1 MNDVADNNDVFSGS
15 NYAKNYRK
23 GRPTYPSSLID
34 GILTFLK
41 EKVSDM
47 YECKGPLLIF
57 HFYNHIFSFVL
68 APYFF
73 VFSTMA
79 PFTSA
84 LMWAAAQVSQHGYY
98 SPISRT

>member
-1 MNDVADNNDVFSGS
+1 MNDVKDNNDVFSGS

-47 YECKGPLLIF
+47 YECSPLLIM
-57 HFYNHIFSFVL
+57 HLYKHIFSFVL
-68 APYFF
+68 AQFF
-73 VFSTMA
+73 
-79 PFTSA
+79 
-84 LMWAAAQVSQHGYY
+84 
-98 SPISRT
+98 

>member
-34 GILTFLK
+34 GIMTFLK

-47 YECKGPLLIF
+47 YII
-57 HFYNHIFSFVL
+57 Y
-68 APYFF
+68 
-73 VFSTMA
+73 MD
-79 PFTSA
+79 
-84 LMWAAAQVSQHGYY
+84 
-98 SPISRT
+98 

>member
-1 MNDVADNNDVFSGS
+1 MNDVKDNNDVFSGS

-47 YECKGPLLIF
+47 HECSPLFIFYSIYIIFMILSSPSYEL
-57 HFYNHIFSFVL
+57 IFSFL
-68 APYFF
+68 
-73 VFSTMA
+73 
-79 PFTSA
+79 
-84 LMWAAAQVSQHGYY
+84 VSW
-98 SPISRT
+98 PP

>member
-47 YECKGPLLIF
+47 HECSPLLIF
-57 HFYNHIFSFVL
+57 
-68 APYFF
+68 
-73 VFSTMA
+73 
-79 PFTSA
+79 
-84 LMWAAAQVSQHGYY
+84 Y
-98 SPISRT
+98 SIYMDWGFACATKTNNEDVAYEMFLKDVKGVHH

>member
-15 NYAKNYRK
+15 NYAQNYRK

-47 YECKGPLLIF
+47 YECRPLLIF
-57 HFYNHIFSFVL
+57 LFIIIPSPLYELIFFIFSI
-68 APYFF
+68 
-73 VFSTMA
+73 MA
-79 PFTSA
+79 PLTSA
-84 LMWAAAQVSQHGYY
+84 LM
-98 SPISRT
+98 

>member
-1 MNDVADNNDVFSGS
+1 MNDAADNNDVFSGS

-47 YECKGPLLIF
+47 YECSFLLIVSSIYI
-57 HFYNHIFSFVL
+57 FYNHIFSFVL
-68 APYFF
+68 APFF
-73 VFSTMA
+73 VF
-79 PFTSA
+79 
-84 LMWAAAQVSQHGYY
+84 LVSW
-98 SPISRT
+98 PP

>member
-1 MNDVADNNDVFSGS
+1 MNDVKDNNDVFSGS

-47 YECKGPLLIF
+47 YECSPLLIL
-57 HFYNHIFSFVL
+57 SL
-68 APYFF
+68 
-73 VFSTMA
+73 
-79 PFTSA
+79 
-84 LMWAAAQVSQHGYY
+84 
-98 SPISRT
+98 

>member
-15 NYAKNYRK
+15 NYAQNYRK

-47 YECKGPLLIF
+47 YECRPLLIF
-57 HFYNHIFSFVL
+57 CL
-68 APYFF
+68 
-73 VFSTMA
+73 
-79 PFTSA
+79 
-84 LMWAAAQVSQHGYY
+84 
-98 SPISRT
+98 